1 VVEGLVLLGAGL
13 LAGTMN
19 AAAGG
24 GSFVTLPALV
34 FAGVPALS
42 ANASST
48 VALFPGALAST
59 YAYRDDIQPI
69 GGTRLLL
76 LVALSLLGGLVG
88 ALLLL
93 FTPQR
98 TFEHLVP
105 WLMLV
110 ATLVF
115 AAGPKLGLL
124 LVRVRVVLGARTIAV
139 MQFSFGVYGGYFG
152 GAVGL
157 MMMALWSVH
166 GATEIRP
173 MSATKTL
180 LVVATNAVAVVCFVA
195 AKQVWWTETACVLV
209 GALCGG
215 YFGARVARRI
225 PSVPLRL
232 GITVFNVAMTVFFFV
247 RSR

>member
-1 VVEGLVLLGAGL
+1 MVLVGAGV
-13 LAGTMN
+13 LAGAMN

-24 GSFVTLPALV
+24 GSFVSLPALL

-59 YAYRDDIQPI
+59 YAFRLDVEPV
-69 GGTRLLL
+69 GGTAVRL
-76 LVALSLLGGLVG
+76 LVALSLLGGLFG

-98 TFEHLVP
+98 TFEHLMP

-115 AAGPKLGLL
+115 AAGTKLGQLL
-124 LVRVRVVLGARTIAV
+124 LRARLKFGVRTIAV
-139 MQFSFGVYGGYFG
+139 MQFIFGVYGGYFG

-157 MMMALWSVH
+157 MMMAPWTVH
-166 GATEIRP
+166 GATEVRP
-173 MSATKTL
+173 MIATKTL
-180 LVVATNAVAVVCFVA
+180 LVLATNAVAVVCFIA
-195 AKQVWWTETACVLV
+195 ARQVWWPQTGCVLA

-225 PSVPLRL
+225 PSVQLRA
-232 GITVFNVAMTVFFFV
+232 GITVFNVAMTIVFFV
-247 RSR
+247 RGG